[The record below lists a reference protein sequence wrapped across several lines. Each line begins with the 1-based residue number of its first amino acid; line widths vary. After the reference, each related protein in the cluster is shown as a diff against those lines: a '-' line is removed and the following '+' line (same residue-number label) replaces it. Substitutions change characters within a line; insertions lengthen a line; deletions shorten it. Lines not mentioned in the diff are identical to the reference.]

1 MLIKSIPQVFS
12 FVFGDGDPNDGL
24 EEKRWKMVFPFTF
37 EKKCRFFYLKLAR
50 PSIINSLL
58 LLQISN
64 GSLNIS

>member
-37 EKKCRFFYLKLAR
+37 QKKMEIFLFKIAMDIYHKFTIA
-50 PSIINSLL
+50 IMDF
-58 LLQISN
+58 
-64 GSLNIS
+64 